1 MTGPAIVE
9 QAPAKINL
17 ALHVTGRREN
27 GYHDLDMLVA
37 FAEGIGDLLTVAPAP
52 SDSFAITGPMAGNLS
67 ADGDNLVIRAR
78 DGFRK
83 LTGWTQ
89 PVAITLDKHL
99 PVASG
104 IGGGS
109 ADAAAT
115 LRALCRLSGHDPAS
129 PALAAFALSLGADVP
144 MCLVGRPAHIQ
155 GIGETIEPVALGH
168 RFGLLL
174 VNPGVAI
181 STPSVFRALNR
192 RDNPPLP
199 TLPDSRSLGAF
210 AAFLAASTRND
221 LEAPARQLAPVIGD
235 LLAELDGLPRI
246 RLTRMSG
253 SGATCFGLFDDAE
266 SAEAASRVIRQRHPD
281 WWVAAGIA
289 SV

>member
-1 MTGPAIVE
+1 MPGSPILE
-9 QAPAKINL
+9 LAPAKINL

-37 FAEGIGDLLTVAPAP
+37 FADGIGDRLTVAR
-52 SDSFAITGPMAGNLS
+52 SLTDSFSITGPMAVHLA

-78 DGFRK
+78 DGFRTV
-83 LTGWTQ
+83 TGWSV
-89 PVAITLDKHL
+89 PVAITLEKHL

-129 PALAAFALSLGADVP
+129 LAGLALSLGADVP
-144 MCLVGRPAHIQ
+144 MCLVGRPAHIS
-155 GIGETIEPVALGH
+155 GIGEAIRPVASGH
-168 RFGLLL
+168 RYGLLL
-174 VNPGVAI
+174 VNPGVAV
-181 STPSVFRALNR
+181 STPSVFRALER

-199 TLPDSRSLGAF
+199 DLPTALSAEAF
-210 AAFLAASTRND
+210 AAYLAANTRND
-221 LEAPARQLAPVIGD
+221 LEPPARHLAPVITD
-235 LLAELDGLPRI
+235 VLAELDTLAGV

-253 SGATCFGLFDDAE
+253 SGATCFGLFEDAA
-266 SAEAASRVIRQRHPD
+266 SAEAAATAVHTGHPG
-281 WWVAAGIA
+281 WWVASGLT
-289 SV
+289 SF

>member
-1 MTGPAIVE
+1 MPGSPILE
-9 QAPAKINL
+9 LAPAKINL

-37 FAEGIGDLLTVAPAP
+37 FADGIGDRLSVEPAS
-52 SDSFAITGPMAGNLS
+52 SDSFAITGPMAVHLS

-78 DGFRK
+78 DGFRA
-83 LTGWTQ
+83 LTGWIE
-89 PVAITLDKHL
+89 PVAVTLEKHL

-129 PALAAFALSLGADVP
+129 LADLALSLGADVP
-144 MCLVGRPAHIQ
+144 MCLVGRPAHIS
-155 GIGETIEPVALGH
+155 GIGETIQPVASGH
-168 RFGLLL
+168 RYGLLL
-174 VNPGVAI
+174 VNPGIAV
-181 STPSVFRALNR
+181 STPSVFRTLER

-199 TLPDSRSLGAF
+199 DLPTDLSAEAF
-210 AAFLAASTRND
+210 AAYLAANTRND
-221 LEAPARQLAPVIGD
+221 LEPPARHLAPVISD
-235 LLAELDGLPRI
+235 VLAELDGLAGI
-246 RLTRMSG
+246 RLARMSG

-266 SAEAASRVIRQRHPD
+266 HAEAAGDIVHLSHPD
-281 WWVAAGIA
+281 WWVASGLT
-289 SV
+289 SF